1 MDRSISCSLLWSGCP
16 TCRYKISTQVSQRSC
31 SCSWGKKDA
40 SFSLCLSE
48 RRSYRHVTMVVL
60 LHAICKKKPCTYTWY
75 INYAVIIIRAR
86 RPADLEPPLPRVFIR
101 ILWFF
106 LSIEGKK
113 GKRNPPMFVRAA
125 GCSVPAKL
133 ARAVLRRQDMGSVCL
148 PLNPIWSAYF
158 FIKSSIFLS

>member
-31 SCSWGKKDA
+31 SCSWGKKDV

-60 LHAICKKKPCTYTWY
+60 LQTICIKKPCTYTWY

-86 RPADLEPPLPRVFIR
+86 RPADLERRCLVCWYVSCDSFCRSR
-101 ILWFF
+101 GR
-106 LSIEGKK
+106 GKK
-113 GKRNPPMFVRAA
+113 KSSHVRSSSWMLGACQA
-125 GCSVPAKL
+125 SEGGSEKTGHGAKL
-133 ARAVLRRQDMGSVCL
+133 VRYVGWA
-148 PLNPIWSAYF
+148 
-158 FIKSSIFLS
+158 